1 LNLHPSQIQQTL
13 KIVLKLFLAAC
24 RARRQRHRAIRFKP
38 REAHGLS
45 TSIPARPAGGPG
57 RVRTLLPRFAF
68 QSAWLITFVLISCG
82 KPTPTFTNLDITK
95 WKEDRAACGDIRKN
109 SFSAFTAQ
117 KDKLKGLSQD
127 AIVELLGKP
136 DQNELYKRNQKF
148 FYYFLTPGKACG
160 SDSIAHRLS
169 LRFNAMGFAKE
180 VLVE

>member
-1 LNLHPSQIQQTL
+1 LNLHPSQIQRTL
-13 KIVLKLFLAAC
+13 KIVLKLFLAAFRSTALANSAQSGC
-24 RARRQRHRAIRFKP
+24 RQSPPH
-38 REAHGLS
+38 AH
-45 TSIPARPAGGPG
+45 SISSSNNASIPG
-57 RVRTLLPRFAF
+57 RVRSLLPRFAF
-68 QSAWLITFVLISCG
+68 QSGWLITFVLISCG